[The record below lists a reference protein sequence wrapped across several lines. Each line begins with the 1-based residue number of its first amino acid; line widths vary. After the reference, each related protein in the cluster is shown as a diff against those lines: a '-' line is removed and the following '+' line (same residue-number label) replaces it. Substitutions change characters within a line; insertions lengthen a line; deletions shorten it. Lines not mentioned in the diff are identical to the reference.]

1 MCLDWL
7 YPSYGMADHISGVS
21 KGKPLQGESVILQLV
36 NRHEAGDDDPH
47 SARSPIGRL
56 KPAAT
61 IRSDMPV

>member
-1 MCLDWL
+1 
-7 YPSYGMADHISGVS
+7 
-21 KGKPLQGESVILQLV
+21 VILQLV